1 MTTHHYKNKKTALL
15 HLDFG
20 HLHTAF
26 FFEAAISAA
35 VIVISIVITDYVT
48 RYLEEHHN
56 MSRWRIY
63 LLNFVLSFLAILF
76 LLYMS
81 LFLFGY
87 GDAIMVR

>member
-1 MTTHHYKNKKTALL
+1 MTTTHQYKKTTLL
-15 HLDFG
+15 HLDFR

-35 VIVISIVITDYVT
+35 VIVISIIITDYVT
-48 RYLEEHHN
+48 RYLEKHHN

-63 LLNFVLSFLAILF
+63 LLNFVLTFLAILF
-76 LLYMS
+76 LLYIS